1 MKKTVLLLS
10 MIILIV
16 VLMGCSPKQSDKEEA
31 IIKETEVEESTDDEV
46 IEYDKIT
53 DEEDEVKTNAEEQE
67 DSVVNIESFE
77 VIQAKVL
84 ERLNSVEFSPA
95 NYELIQ
101 VFEEVD
107 FSQPLHLTYDYE
119 GSPYIYIVEKQGLIK
134 RINTTNNTM
143 RIFMD
148 LTEIVDASENETGLL
163 GMAFH
168 PDFPED
174 PRLFLYY
181 TAGNSAKIVSH
192 KIRENNIEFGYLVA
206 PETKEDILEFNQPYV
221 NHNGG
226 NIAFG
231 SDGFL
236 YIGSGDGGSKGDPDN
251 NAQNLTNLL
260 GKILRIN
267 INYQGGNRNYSI
279 PKDNPFTSNNDKMD
293 EIYAYGLRNPWKFS
307 FDKYRELLIA
317 GDVGQDAVEEIDI
330 IENGGNYGW
339 SGLEGTRPYN
349 RSVQLVSE
357 PIAPIYE
364 YTHDE
369 GESITGG
376 ITYYG
381 KALPSLYGVY
391 VYGDFIS
398 GNIWG
403 LWIDQD
409 NQVHNELLLSTALK
423 ISSFGIDANQELYI
437 VDFSG
442 GIYQLEEQ
450 D

>member
-1 MKKTVLLLS
+1 
-10 MIILIV
+10 
-16 VLMGCSPKQSDKEEA
+16 
-31 IIKETEVEESTDDEV
+31 
-46 IEYDKIT
+46 
-53 DEEDEVKTNAEEQE
+53 
-67 DSVVNIESFE
+67 
-77 VIQAKVL
+77 
-84 ERLNSVEFSPA
+84 
-95 NYELIQ
+95 
-101 VFEEVD
+101 
-107 FSQPLHLTYDYE
+107 
-119 GSPYIYIVEKQGLIK
+119 
-134 RINTTNNTM
+134 
-143 RIFMD
+143 
-148 LTEIVDASENETGLL
+148 
-163 GMAFH
+163 
-168 PDFPED
+168 
-174 PRLFLYY
+174 
-181 TAGNSAKIVSH
+181 
-192 KIRENNIEFGYLVA
+192 
-206 PETKEDILEFNQPYV
+206 
-221 NHNGG
+221 
-226 NIAFG
+226 
-231 SDGFL
+231 
-236 YIGSGDGGSKGDPDN
+236 
-251 NAQNLTNLL
+251 
-260 GKILRIN
+260 
-267 INYQGGNRNYSI
+267 
-279 PKDNPFTSNNDKMD
+279 MD